1 MKQLILALL
10 AYYLIF
16 QGLSLILMLFLLD
29 MSLLLK
35 IIAGLAG
42 SFFIWIGYFMRL
54 ERKAELAQNEA
65 IYEAIRAFTDKG
77 IETINSNE
85 LYYWLI
91 DNSNW
96 YTEEKAFNND
106 DILKT
111 FNHFYKE
118 DLLPMQTKLIL
129 EQLDFD
135 GRDRSSS
142 KFLYEI
148 YPRMYKEG
156 CEMTKVEGRN
166 RVSQKLKSIGFS
178 GGAGIGGFSPYYQEV
193 FDKCK
198 REGLIPKN
206 ITLTD
211 GR

>member
-10 AYYLIF
+10 AYYLIL
-16 QGLSLILMLFLLD
+16 QGLSLIAMLFLLD

-42 SFFIWIGYFMRL
+42 SFFIWIGYYMRI

-85 LYYWLI
+85 LYYWLL
-91 DNSNW
+91 DNSSW
-96 YTEEKAFNND
+96 YTGEKAFNND

-111 FNHFYKE
+111 FNYFYKE
-118 DLLPMQTKLIL
+118 GLLPIQTKLIL
-129 EQLDFD
+129 EQLDFG
-135 GRDRSSS
+135 GRDRISSN
-142 KFLYEI
+142 FLYEI
-148 YPRMYKEG
+148 YPKLYTEG
-156 CEMTKVEGRN
+156 LNITKVEARN
-166 RVSQKLKSIGFS
+166 RVNAKLKEIGF
-178 GGAGIGGFSPYYQEV
+178 GGSIGGFSAYYQEI

-198 REGLIPKN
+198 TEGLIPN
-206 ITLTD
+206 DITLTD